1 MKENSIKDIIKNLN
15 IILNNNIFKQKL
27 FDARNNWINVP
38 IEEVINNVYCL
49 L

>member
-27 FDARNNWINVP
+27 FDARNNWINVS